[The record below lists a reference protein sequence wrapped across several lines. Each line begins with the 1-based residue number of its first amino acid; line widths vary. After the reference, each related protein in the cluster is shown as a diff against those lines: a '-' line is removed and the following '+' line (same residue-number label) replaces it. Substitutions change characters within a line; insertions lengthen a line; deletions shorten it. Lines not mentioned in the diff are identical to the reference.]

1 MNKVYVLSG
10 YFAEVFY
17 LEGLHSGHIKYINS
31 VLDRMDET
39 DKMIIIC
46 NNREQRFNK
55 YRGKVIFEPEAIGWG
70 SDSWLVNKM
79 SELYPYPN
87 VRVMISKSED
97 KTVIRDLETIQW
109 FFEDRKEVV
118 FVKDGGEYDIK
129 NLPEKKVKGIT
140 FLFLQNPKIASAT
153 EIIKKEMKNEK
164 DF

>member
-46 NNREQRFNK
+46 NNREQRFRKYENK
-55 YRGKVIFEPEAIGWG
+55 INLNQKAIGWG

-79 SELYPYPN
+79 SELFPYPN

-97 KTVIRDLETIQW
+97 KTVIRDLETVQW

-140 FLFLQNPKIASAT
+140 FLFLQNPKITSAT
-153 EIIKKEMKNEK
+153 EIIQTKEAQHQQ
-164 DF
+164 